1 VAPGSSL
8 KTLVDVDCSQFSSV
22 YGASFFFAH
31 RVDLHT
37 ELQRLAAGSGPGSPV
52 EISLR
57 SEVVN
62 YAADQSSV
70 TLSDG
75 SVHHADLIVAADGV
89 HTTAIHQVIGHA
101 VPAVSTGSA
110 AFRFLIPS
118 DVLRKDSDI
127 APLLEDGAL
136 RVLVAEDRRRLVW
149 YPCAEYDIP
158 PCVTGF
164 DSNNRC
170 SATRY
175 RTL

>member
-1 VAPGSSL
+1 
-8 KTLVDVDCSQFSSV
+8 VDCSQFPAT

-31 RVDLHT
+31 RVDLHS
-37 ELQRLAAGSGPGSPV
+37 ELQRLATAKGRGSPV
-52 EISLR
+52 EILLR
-57 SEVVN
+57 SEVVD
-62 YAADQSSV
+62 YAADQGSV

-75 SVHHADLIVAADGV
+75 SVHRADLIIAADGV
-89 HTTAIHQVIGHA
+89 HTTAINQVIGRT

-118 DVLRKDSDI
+118 DVLREDSEI

-158 PCVTGF
+158 LV
-164 DSNNRC
+164 
-170 SATRY
+170 
-175 RTL
+175 